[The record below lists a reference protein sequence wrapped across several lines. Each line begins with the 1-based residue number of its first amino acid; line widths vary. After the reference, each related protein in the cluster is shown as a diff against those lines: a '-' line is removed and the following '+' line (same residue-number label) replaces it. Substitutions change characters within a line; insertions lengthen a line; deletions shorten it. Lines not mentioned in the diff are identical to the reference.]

1 MSCSTGMVHLAN
13 TDSKGGSTSGEE
25 KLSEC
30 DMAALS
36 SETKR
41 NTQQN
46 ESMGEGVADTEDTA
60 PRNLLIVMIEI
71 ILSDRITTAISSCP
85 I

>member
-1 MSCSTGMVHLAN
+1 MRH
-13 TDSKGGSTSGEE
+13 GSAEQR
-25 KLSEC
+25 
-30 DMAALS
+30 DQAQHAAVRERGREPGPRRQGS
-36 SETKR
+36 
-41 NTQQN
+41 
-46 ESMGEGVADTEDTA
+46 VADTEDTA